1 MHPLPH
7 PLPLETIAA
16 QTGYDVERCF
26 AIVDRYIRHMTTSE
40 RRMLRGTV
48 AKLCSAHWHS
58 AFRASGAALG
68 LPEAVS
74 VEVNGKTYHMPLIG
88 GSAPAYTD
96 TWREAFAAAEA
107 GGRAGA

>member
-1 MHPLPH
+1 M
-7 PLPLETIAA
+7 LPLETIAT
-16 QTGYDVERCF
+16 QTEYNVSRCF
-26 AIVDRYIRHMTTSE
+26 AIVEREIAGLPAGE
-40 RRMLRGTV
+40 RRAILGTV
-48 AKLCSAHWHS
+48 AKLCSSHRHA

-68 LPEAVS
+68 LPEVVS

-107 GGRAGA
+107 GGQAGA

>member
-1 MHPLPH
+1 M
-7 PLPLETIAA
+7 LPLETIAT
-16 QTGYDVERCF
+16 QTEYNVSRCF
-26 AIVDRYIRHMTTSE
+26 AIVE
-40 RRMLRGTV
+40 RESTGLPAGARRAMLGTV
-48 AKLCSAHWHS
+48 AKLCASHRHA
-58 AFRASGAALG
+58 AFRASGAAHG

-107 GGRAGA
+107 GGQVGA

>member
-1 MHPLPH
+1 M
-7 PLPLETIAA
+7 LPLETIAT
-16 QTGYDVERCF
+16 QTEYNVSRCF
-26 AIVDRYIRHMTTSE
+26 AIVECESTGLPAGA
-40 RRMLRGTV
+40 RRAMLGTV
-48 AKLCSAHWHS
+48 AKICSSHRHA

-74 VEVNGKTYHMPLIG
+74 VEVNGKTYRMPLLG

>member
-1 MHPLPH
+1 M
-7 PLPLETIAA
+7 LPLETIAT
-16 QTGYDVERCF
+16 QTEYDVSRCF
-26 AIVDRYIRHMTTSE
+26 AIVE
-40 RRMLRGTV
+40 RESTGLPAGARRAMLGAV
-48 AKLCSAHWHS
+48 AKLCSSHRHA

-74 VEVNGKTYHMPLIG
+74 VEVNGKTYRMPLLG

-107 GGRAGA
+107 GGQVGA

>member
-1 MHPLPH
+1 M
-7 PLPLETIAA
+7 LPLETIAT
-16 QTGYDVERCF
+16 QTEYDVSRCF
-26 AIVDRYIRHMTTSE
+26 AIIEHETAGLPAGA
-40 RRMLRGTV
+40 RRAILGTV

-88 GSAPAYTD
+88 GSAPAHTD

-107 GGRAGA
+107 GGQAGA